1 MQEILFSKIAVH
13 FDIDE
18 ILKVQE
24 LLFADDIGVSAAK
37 GMSPSLTGSRI
48 FLITS

>member
-24 LLFADDIGVSAAK
+24 LLFADDIVLTAE
-37 GMSPSLTGSRI
+37 SPELANSKR
-48 FLITS
+48 